1 MLSEAKLGDVTL
13 NLTHYSGKDLYSD
26 GDVEKSLLELVRDH
40 PEKDYS
46 GWIEERAD
54 WPSLYHLSHMRS
66 NVIEWLPIRQSDKV
80 LEIGSGCGALSGMLS
95 KKAGVLDCVEL
106 SQKRSEI
113 NGVRNN
119 TCSNMTIFVGNF
131 QEIEEDLPG
140 DYQWIILMGV
150 LEYAGSYVSGTD
162 PWLNFLKKI
171 KKHLAADGHLV
182 IGIENR
188 MGLKYLA
195 GCREDH
201 IGRYFTGVE
210 GYPEEGG
217 IRTFSRNGLYALLK
231 GAGINEI
238 NWYYPYPD
246 YKIAK
251 DIYSDAYLPRG
262 EELLDNVWNFDRERL
277 LLFNEK
283 DAARALL
290 REGIYQDFANSFL
303 VITGEAPE
311 QIYIRYSNDRAPEYR
326 IRTEIFRTRTGR
338 MLIRKLALEEEAVS
352 HVLELQSSYEALRDR
367 YQGGKLTVCPCGMEG
382 NRVIFPFLEGYTLS
396 ALMDLRLRLGDEEG
410 FRNLFAEYIRR
421 IGYNEEAPAADYDMA
436 FSNIIVN
443 GDSWTLIDYEWT
455 YGKQIPAGELA
466 FRALRDYMYA
476 DRKRRTAV
484 VNALFDPLGFTSEEK
499 QRLIEEEESFQ
510 KFVTGGRLSLVELWQ
525 RIGKRVR
532 VPAELESL
540 GDSLRPDRL
549 QVYQDEGDG
558 YSEEDSWFPA
568 EGYNA
573 ERETMLSL
581 EFTPSTRAF
590 RIDPAVESCMV
601 AVSLENPEELPVELA
616 LSPDGCWIRE
626 GFAAFSGKDPFVE
639 VYVPENKRRGFPG
652 GTVSLR
658 LILGLLPEAMADML
672 TKEENGRP
680 AGKRRLFGKKKRNA

>member
-1 MLSEAKLGDVTL
+1 
-13 NLTHYSGKDLYSD
+13 
-26 GDVEKSLLELVRDH
+26 
-40 PEKDYS
+40 
-46 GWIEERAD
+46 
-54 WPSLYHLSHMRS
+54 
-66 NVIEWLPIRQSDKV
+66 
-80 LEIGSGCGALSGMLS
+80 
-95 KKAGVLDCVEL
+95 
-106 SQKRSEI
+106 
-113 NGVRNN
+113 
-119 TCSNMTIFVGNF
+119 
-131 QEIEEDLPG
+131 
-140 DYQWIILMGV
+140 
-150 LEYAGSYVSGTD
+150 
-162 PWLNFLKKI
+162 
-171 KKHLAADGHLV
+171 
-182 IGIENR
+182 
-188 MGLKYLA
+188 
-195 GCREDH
+195 
-201 IGRYFTGVE
+201 
-210 GYPEEGG
+210 
-217 IRTFSRNGLYALLK
+217 
-231 GAGINEI
+231 
-238 NWYYPYPD
+238 
-246 YKIAK
+246 
-251 DIYSDAYLPRG
+251 
-262 EELLDNVWNFDRERL
+262 
-277 LLFNEK
+277 
-283 DAARALL
+283 
-290 REGIYQDFANSFL
+290 
-303 VITGEAPE
+303 
-311 QIYIRYSNDRAPEYR
+311 
-326 IRTEIFRTRTGR
+326 
-338 MLIRKLALEEEAVS
+338 MLIRKLALEEAAVP

-396 ALMDLRLRLGDEEG
+396 ALMDMRLRLGDEEG

-476 DRKRRTAV
+476 DRNRRAAV
-484 VNALFDPLGFTSEEK
+484 VNALFDPLGFTPEEK
-499 QRLIEEEESFQ
+499 QGLIEEEENFQ

-549 QVYQDEGDG
+549 QVYQDEGNG

-573 ERETMLSL
+573 ERETELSL

-626 GFAAFSGKDPFVE
+626 GLAAFSGRDPFVE
-639 VYVPENKRRGFPG
+639 VYVPENRRRGFPG

-658 LILGLLPEAMADML
+658 LILGLLPDAMADML

-680 AGKRRLFGKKKRNA
+680 GGKRRLFGRKKRNA